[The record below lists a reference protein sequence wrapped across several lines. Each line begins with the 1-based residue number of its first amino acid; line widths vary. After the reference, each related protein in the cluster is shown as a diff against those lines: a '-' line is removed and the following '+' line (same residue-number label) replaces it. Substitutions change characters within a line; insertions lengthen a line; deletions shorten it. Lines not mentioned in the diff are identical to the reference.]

1 MRYGNEKEK
10 IMSKND
16 PSRFSIITFLG
27 LVVFLLAACSAEAIG
42 TSTNDSGDY
51 LKAKEQN
58 IRAWRELKFG
68 LFIHWG
74 PVSLKGTEI
83 GWSRGGE
90 RRGRN
95 DKSTG
100 SIPVEIYDNLYKQ
113 FNPVKFDAEQWVQM
127 AKDAG
132 MKYLVFTSKHHDG
145 FSMFDSKLTDYKIS
159 NSPFKR
165 DVVGELA
172 DACHKGGLKLGYY
185 YSPVDWYHPD
195 YRTENHARYI
205 EFLHGQLREICTNY
219 GRIDIIWFDGL
230 GGTAKDWDSENL
242 LKMIRQLQPHVIIN
256 NRAGLP
262 ADHDTPEQ
270 RIGTFQTERP
280 WETCMTICQQWAWKP
295 NDELKSLKQCI
306 DTLVQVVGGDGNL
319 LFNVGP
325 MPDGRIEARQVE
337 RLKEMGAWLNK
348 YGQSIYATRGGPF
361 KTGPWG
367 ASTHKDNTIYIHVL
381 SWPGVKLTLPP
392 IPKKIIA
399 SSLLTG
405 GTVTVR
411 QTEEAIEINVPK
423 TYRQKLDTIVKLEL
437 DGLAGE
443 ITPASL
449 PSASLAYHKN
459 VRASN
464 VYQNNS
470 QHGPDKAVD
479 DDPATRWATDTG
491 IKQAWLEVDLGK
503 QIKFNQ
509 AKISE
514 AFDRVREF
522 ELQYKDNDQWMTF
535 ARGKK
540 IGPDYTTGFKPIS
553 AKEVRLNILDA
564 TDGPTI
570 WEFQILAPMK

>member
-1 MRYGNEKEK
+1 MLRNNRISYSSAIAGLAFCLLTASCTKAADTVTSN
-10 IMSKND
+10 
-16 PSRFSIITFLG
+16 FLQADKQD
-27 LVVFLLAACSAEAIG
+27 V
-42 TSTNDSGDY
+42 
-51 LKAKEQN
+51 Q
-58 IRAWRELKFG
+58 AWRQMKFG

-100 SIPVEIYDNLYKQ
+100 SVPVEIYDNLYKQ
-113 FNPVKFDAEQWVQM
+113 FDPVKFDAEQWVKI

-205 EFLHGQLREICTNY
+205 KFLHGQLREICSNY

-242 LKMIRQLQPHVIIN
+242 LTMIRELQPHVIIN

-270 RIGTFQTERP
+270 RIGTFQTGRP

-306 DTLVQVVGGDGNL
+306 DTLVMVVGGDGNL

-325 MPDGRIEARQVE
+325 MPDGRIEPRQVT
-337 RLKEMGAWLNK
+337 RLQEMGAWLK
-348 YGQSIYATRGGPF
+348 EYGQSIYATRGGPF
-361 KTGPWG
+361 RTGPWG
-367 ASTHKDNTIYIHVL
+367 ASTNKDNTIYVHIL
-381 SWPGVKLTLPP
+381 SWPGEKLTLPP
-392 IPKKIIA
+392 VPKKIIA
-399 SSLLTG
+399 SSVLTG
-405 GTVTVR
+405 GTATVR
-411 QTEEAIEINVPK
+411 QTEESVEISVPK
-423 TYRQKLDTIVKLEL
+423 AYRRELDTIIKLDL
-437 DGLAGE
+437 DGPAGE
-443 ITPASL
+443 IAPLSL
-449 PSASLAYHKN
+449 PSASLACRKK

-464 VYQNNS
+464 VYQNIS

-479 DDPATRWATDTG
+479 DDPDTRWATDSG
-491 IKQAWLEVDLGK
+491 VKQAWLEVDMGK
-503 QIKFNQ
+503 PVTFNRV
-509 AKISE
+509 KISE
-514 AFDRVREF
+514 EYERVREF
-522 ELQYKDNDQWMTF
+522 ELQYKNNGQWKTF
-535 ARGKK
+535 THGTK
-540 IGPDYTTGFKPIS
+540 IGQNYIKDFEPVTAG
-553 AKEVRLNILDA
+553 EVRLNILDA

-570 WEFQILAPMK
+570 WEFQLLALKK

>member
-1 MRYGNEKEK
+1 MLRNNRISYSSA
-10 IMSKND
+10 IV
-16 PSRFSIITFLG
+16 G
-27 LVVFLLAACSAEAIG
+27 LVFCLLTITCTKSADTG
-42 TSTNDSGDY
+42 TSNFLQAG
-51 LKAKEQN
+51 EQD
-58 IRAWRELKFG
+58 IQAWRQMKFG

-100 SIPVEIYDNLYKQ
+100 SVPVEVYDNLYKQ
-113 FNPVKFDAEQWVQM
+113 FNPVKFDAGQWVQI

-165 DVVGELA
+165 DVVAELA

-205 EFLHGQLREICTNY
+205 EFMHGQLREICSNY

-242 LKMIRQLQPHVIIN
+242 LTMIRRLQPHVIIN

-270 RIGTFQTERP
+270 RIGAFQTGRP

-306 DTLVQVVGGDGNL
+306 DTLVKVVGGDGNL

-325 MPDGRIEARQVE
+325 MPTGEIEPRQVE
-337 RLKEMGAWLNK
+337 RLKEMGAWLK
-348 YGQSIYATRGGPF
+348 EYGQSIYATRGGPF
-361 KTGPWG
+361 MPGPWG
-367 ASTHKDNTIYIHVL
+367 ASTHKDNNIYVHIL
-381 SWPGVKLTLPP
+381 SWPDEKLTLPP
-392 IPKKIIA
+392 VPKKIIA
-399 SSLLTG
+399 SSVLTG
-405 GTVTVR
+405 GTVIVK
-411 QTEEAIEINVPK
+411 QTEEFIEISVPES
-423 TYRQKLDTIVKLEL
+423 YRQELDTIIKLDL
-437 DGLAGE
+437 DGPAGE
-443 ITPASL
+443 IAPLSL
-449 PSASLAYHKN
+449 PSASLVYRKK

-464 VYQNNS
+464 VYQNIS

-479 DDPATRWATDTG
+479 DDPATRWATDSG
-491 IKQAWLEVDLGK
+491 VKQAWLEVDMGK
-503 QIKFNQ
+503 PITFNRV
-509 AKISE
+509 KISE
-514 AFDRVREF
+514 EYERVREF
-522 ELQYKDNDQWMTF
+522 ELQYKDNGQWKTF
-535 ARGKK
+535 TRGAK
-540 IGPDYTTGFKPIS
+540 IGPDYVKDFEPVTAGQ
-553 AKEVRLNILDA
+553 VRLNILDA

-570 WEFQILAPMK
+570 WEFQLLAPRK